1 MNEPSN
7 ELPPNAPT
15 DQDSQGKPK
24 RRVHSSQFKSA
35 MIAQCLA
42 GDQSL
47 ASIAL
52 ANNLNST
59 MLRKWVR
66 EHQRSGGARFVPV
79 KAERQ
84 VPRPASSPAGMI
96 EVTLSGGRVCVH
108 GQVDPQALHAVLM
121 ALR

>member
-1 MNEPSN
+1 M
-7 ELPPNAPT
+7 
-15 DQDSQGKPK
+15 
-24 RRVHSSQFKSA
+24 
-35 MIAQCLA
+35 LA
-42 GDQSL
+42 SDWSP

-79 KAERQ
+79 KVERQ
-84 VPRPASSPAGMI
+84 APQTVAGSSGMI
-96 EVTLSGGRVCVH
+96 EVTLNGGRVCVH

>member
-1 MNEPSN
+1 MNELQN
-7 ELPPNAPT
+7 ELPVEAPVERP
-15 DQDSQGKPK
+15 KRK
-24 RRVHSSQFKSA
+24 RRVHSAEFKSE
-35 MIAQCLA
+35 MIAQCLQ

-52 ANNLNST
+52 VNGLNST

-66 EHQRSGGARFVPV
+66 EHEQGAGPTFVPV
-79 KAERQ
+79 KID
-84 VPRPASSPAGMI
+84 ASSPQQASLESGLI
-96 EVTLSGGRVCVH
+96 EVTMSGGRVRVQ